1 MFIGFSVSNFLSFK
15 TTQTMS
21 MIASKVARHKQ
32 HILMGNGKK
41 VLKTGLIYG
50 ANAGGKSNFIKA
62 IDFSRDIILEG
73 LEQVD
78 LNKKYFRI
86 DTSNYKVPGVFEYR
100 LMTQSG
106 KEYSYGIAIS
116 YAEKE
121 IISEWLIRIEKNGS
135 ETFVFNRDINE
146 DGENITESEIKYENR
161 EEAIRWQV
169 YLEDFGKNISDS
181 LKKKTILSDIAERS
195 GKQVGIFKEI
205 LDVYNWFQSIIIL
218 FPTSQYSG
226 LNQMIEKENVRQFFS
241 KMMQYFDTGI
251 MSVES
256 KQGPMDFDK
265 IFEGIPAEYAE
276 KLKIKI
282 SNDITNE
289 SVLCK
294 VNNQI
299 YSLKKDDDG
308 NIITTKMMQ
317 NHGNGQDLFE
327 YADESDGT
335 KRLFDLI
342 PLFYEHNGNRVI
354 FIDEID
360 RSLHTNLTRRFLE
373 LFYKLTERDN
383 SQLIA
388 TTHDSNLL
396 DLDLI
401 RQDEIWFVERVKD
414 QSSRMYSLNRYK
426 ERYDKRVDKEYLLG
440 RYEAVPVF
448 NEEFL
453 EAINAQ

>member
-1 MFIGFSVSNFLSFK
+1 
-15 TTQTMS
+15 
-21 MIASKVARHKQ
+21 
-32 HILMGNGKK
+32 MGRK

-241 KMMQYFDTGI
+241 KMMQYFDTWHY
-251 MSVES
+251 VCR
-256 KQGPMDFDK
+256 
-265 IFEGIPAEYAE
+265 
-276 KLKIKI
+276 IKA
-282 SNDITNE
+282 
-289 SVLCK
+289 
-294 VNNQI
+294 
-299 YSLKKDDDG
+299 G
-308 NIITTKMMQ
+308 A
-317 NHGNGQDLFE
+317 NGF
-327 YADESDGT
+327 
-335 KRLFDLI
+335 
-342 PLFYEHNGNRVI
+342 
-354 FIDEID
+354 
-360 RSLHTNLTRRFLE
+360 
-373 LFYKLTERDN
+373 
-383 SQLIA
+383 
-388 TTHDSNLL
+388 
-396 DLDLI
+396 
-401 RQDEIWFVERVKD
+401 
-414 QSSRMYSLNRYK
+414 
-426 ERYDKRVDKEYLLG
+426 
-440 RYEAVPVF
+440 
-448 NEEFL
+448 
-453 EAINAQ
+453 

>member
-169 YLEDFGKNISDS
+169 YLEDFGKNISDP

-226 LNQMIEKENVRQFFS
+226 LNQMVEKENVRQFFS

-342 PLFYEHNGNRVI
+342 PLFYEHNGSRVI

-373 LFYKLTERDN
+373 LFYKLTGRDN

-453 EAINAQ
+453 EAINA

>member
-308 NIITTKMMQ
+308 NIITIKMMQ

-360 RSLHTNLTRRFLE
+360 RSLHTDLTRRFLE

-426 ERYDKRVDKEYLLG
+426 ERYDIRVDKVYLVG

-453 EAINAQ
+453 EAINA

>member
-308 NIITTKMMQ
+308 NIITIKMMQ

-401 RQDEIWFVERVKD
+401 RQDEIWFVERVED

-453 EAINAQ
+453 EAINA

>member
-62 IDFSRDIILEG
+62 IDFSRDIILGG

-226 LNQMIEKENVRQFFS
+226 LNQMIEKKNVRQFFS

-342 PLFYEHNGNRVI
+342 PLFYEHKGNRVI

-453 EAINAQ
+453 EAINA